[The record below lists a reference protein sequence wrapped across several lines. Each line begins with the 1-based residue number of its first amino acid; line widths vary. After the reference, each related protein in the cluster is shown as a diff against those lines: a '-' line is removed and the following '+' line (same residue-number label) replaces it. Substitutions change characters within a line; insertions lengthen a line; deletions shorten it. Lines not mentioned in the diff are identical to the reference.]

1 MTTDQATALP
11 TSAPGLAREM
21 VRAVA
26 VPCALLT
33 EDCVIDAN
41 EALCR
46 LASRA
51 PGNLTGL
58 RFLDLVEPDSHLQLQ
73 TALQDCAQHGEQ
85 PPVILSSFVTPDGG
99 LRPVEIHA
107 RRVGIEGTSAL
118 VLVTCVDLSDV
129 MHVQNSL
136 LEMTKMLSQIIDGA
150 SVPSLV
156 IDRHH
161 RVTHWNTACERLTG
175 IKRSEVIGSRDGW
188 KAFYREKRPLLA
200 EMIVDG
206 ADQATLQSFY
216 GASVNP
222 SSAIAG
228 GVEVEAFFPQLGS
241 SGKWLFFTAAPLYD
255 AQCQV
260 IGAIETL
267 QDVTAR
273 RASEEALLRHRNELE
288 EMVRQRSA
296 ELSATARSL
305 EMFILNSPIGVA
317 YTSGGLIQK
326 LNPAMAAMFGYDDN
340 DMVGLPARSM
350 YLSPEDYS
358 RMGRQAGPLLA
369 QGEPIHCEMW
379 LRHASG
385 RAIWTQ
391 IDAYVANTNDPAN
404 GIWWMMQDRS
414 EIREAQEQLQIQI
427 NELNAMNQQLEE
439 AQNQLLQ
446 QDKMASI
453 GQLAAGVAHEINNPI
468 GFVSSNLNTLR
479 GYVGGLLE
487 LSEACDA
494 VVASPEDPATV
505 AALAHKRDDIEVG
518 FLREDL
524 PVLLDEC
531 AEGLSRVKKIVQD
544 LKDFSRVDHS
554 DWQEADLNAGLEST
568 LNVVRHEV
576 KYKAEVVKTLGQL
589 PPVFC
594 LNAQLNQVFMNLI
607 VNAAQAIDEKGTITL
622 ASGSEGDWVW
632 VQIEDTG
639 CGMDAEVQR
648 RIFEPFFTTKGI
660 GRGTGLGL
668 SLSFS
673 IVQKH
678 GGTIQVHS
686 QKGQGTAMR
695 IWIPVTGP
703 QAPAGD
709 AKPPRW
715 QHHFAVSGCH

>member
-1 MTTDQATALP
+1 MSARATTP
-11 TSAPGLAREM
+11 SASASCLAEA
-21 VRAVA
+21 VVQAVA
-26 VPCALLT
+26 VPCVLLL
-33 EDCVIDAN
+33 DDSVVGAN

-46 LASRA
+46 LASRDPA
-51 PGNLTGL
+51 ELPGR
-58 RFLDLVEPDSHLQLQ
+58 RFLDLVEPDSRPQLQ

-85 PPVILSSFVTPDGG
+85 PPVILSSIVTPDGG

-107 RRVGIEGTSAL
+107 RRVGLEGETAQ

-136 LEMTKMLSQIIDGA
+136 LDMTKMLSQIIDGA

-156 IDRHH
+156 IDRQH
-161 RVTHWNTACERLTG
+161 RITHWNTACERLTG
-175 IKRSEVIGSRDGW
+175 IKRNEVIGSRDGW

-200 EMIVDG
+200 DMIVDG
-206 ADQATLQSFY
+206 TDQATLQSFY
-216 GASVNP
+216 GSNVNP

-228 GVEVEAFFPQLGS
+228 GVEVESFFPLLGPE
-241 SGKWLFFTAAPLYD
+241 GKWLFFTAAPLYD

-326 LNPAMAAMFGYDDN
+326 LNPAMAAMFGYDDSE
-340 DMVGLPARSM
+340 MVGLPARSV

-414 EIREAQEQLQIQI
+414 EIREAQEQLQIRI
-427 NELNAMNQQLEE
+427 NELNAMNQQLED

-468 GFVSSNLNTLR
+468 GFVSSNLHTLR
-479 GYVGGLLE
+479 GYLGGLLD
-487 LSEACDA
+487 LSAACDA
-494 VVASPEDPATV
+494 VVAAPEDPATIR
-505 AALAHKRDDIEVG
+505 ALSTKRDDIEID

-576 KYKAEVVKTLGQL
+576 KYKAEVVKALSPL
-589 PPVFC
+589 PPVNC
-594 LNAQLNQVFMNLI
+594 LSAQLNQVFMNLV

-639 CGMDAEVQR
+639 SGMSAEVQR

-686 QKGQGTAMR
+686 REGHGTAMR
-695 IWIPVTGP
+695 VWIPIAGP
-703 QAPAGD
+703 QSMPGD

-715 QHHFAVSGCH
+715 EHGFATQP